1 MKGVY
6 GISPVIATVIIVA
19 VAVAIA
25 IAVVGWI
32 MGIWGTFG
40 ATESIQVMPDSAII
54 VTDTTAWLSLHVK
67 NTGSAAA
74 VIYKIEIPGIQTF
87 ESFYTSTAEDATTS
101 TIVVS
106 PGKDATIFMKITAS
120 IIPGATYQVKVYTKA
135 GNVYPA
141 TVQYVGG

>member
-1 MKGVY
+1 MFRLKK

-40 ATESIQVMPDSAII
+40 ATESLQIMPDSYLESEG
-54 VTDTTAWLSLHVK
+54 TLHLHVK

-74 VIYKIEIPGIQTF
+74 VIYKIEIPGL
-87 ESFYTSTAEDATTS
+87 ATTNVSITLGPGES
-101 TIVVS
+101 TTT
-106 PGKDATIFMKITAS
+106 TINMNTSFT
-120 IIPGATYQVKVYTKA
+120 PGATYQVKVYTEA

-141 TVQYVGG
+141 TVECKG

>member
-1 MKGVY
+1 MFRLKK

-40 ATESIQVMPDSAII
+40 ATESLQIMPDSYL
-54 VTDTTAWLSLHVK
+54 DTGGTLHLHVK

-74 VIYKIEIPGIQTF
+74 VIYKIEIPGL
-87 ESFYTSTAEDATTS
+87 
-101 TIVVS
+101 
-106 PGKDATIFMKITAS
+106 ATISNLTITLGPGDDITTNITGISGAT
-120 IIPGATYQVKVYTKA
+120 PGATYQVKVYTKA

-141 TVQYVGG
+141 TVECKG